1 MSGAAASKHP
11 DGNASSNVSDVGE
24 ASGYRTAHEHLA
36 DLMLR
41 HDWLLKRE
49 LARSRS
55 RDPNDLLGFASISRE
70 EVEHQLD
77 RSTTSAGS
85 GVLTDSD
92 SPAPEIDSM
101 LQTLERQIDEKV
113 RRSLVKGLRLPL
125 VELAQRLVLSACE
138 TDLLFACIAVELD
151 RRYERVYGFL
161 HDDMS
166 RKLASPALA
175 LGLYCDTLLE
185 QLEARELLSPPSV
198 LRYYRLIEV
207 IEEGGALPWA
217 SRAMRVDP
225 RILAF
230 VLGESASDA
239 RLTRHVTVLDAAGTE
254 SSASLDWVARVADE
268 LGAVPQRKKPF
279 VYLHGERHAGADALV
294 SRAASELGLQ
304 VLVLDAESLLEP
316 GVDFELLLF
325 ALFREGL
332 LSQSAVFLRQ
342 LDRVL
347 DTPAGATRY
356 RVILRCFA
364 EMGLAVFASGERHWS
379 WQSPAKPASLH
390 LVELQPG
397 GFVEQL
403 QAWQAQTHDRFD
415 DTELHR
421 LISLHPTPVA
431 AIADTWRMAE
441 VLAEAEGS
449 GEPTLAHVHSACR
462 RQHGVPASSLARRI
476 EPKHNW
482 DDLVLPRVQ
491 SEQLAAICSHA
502 KHSSIVY
509 GAWGFDRKL
518 SLGRG
523 LNVLFSGPPGTGKT
537 MAAEVIAAELG
548 VEMLKIDLSQI
559 TSKYI
564 GETEK
569 NLRQLFDQAATA
581 NAILFFDEADALLG
595 KRSEVKDAHD
605 RYANTETAYLLQKME
620 EYPGITVLA
629 TNLRQNL
636 DEAFTRRMRFIIEF
650 SLPEIPDRLRIWR
663 SVWPAQMPLAT
674 DVDFALLAQRFR
686 LSGGSIRNAALSAAF
701 LAAEQQQ
708 SVCMSHLMHAIKR
721 EFQKMGRLVNEDEYR
736 SPQVSRS

>member
-1 MSGAAASKHP
+1 MSGAVASKHP
-11 DGNASSNVSDVGE
+11 DGNACSNAGDVVG
-24 ASGYRTAHEHLA
+24 AFGYGTAHEHLA

-77 RSTTSAGS
+77 WSTTS
-85 GVLTDSD
+85 TDPAVVTGSD
-92 SPAPEIDSM
+92 SPTPEIDSA
-101 LQTLERQIDEKV
+101 LQALEREIDQKV
-113 RRSLVKGLRLPL
+113 RRSLVNGLRLPL
-125 VELAQRLVLSACE
+125 VELAQRFVLSACE

-166 RKLASPALA
+166 RKLASPGLA

-185 QLEARELLSPPSV
+185 QLEARELLSPQSA
-198 LRYYRLIEV
+198 LRHYRLIEV
-207 IEEGGALPWA
+207 MEEGGTLPWA
-217 SRAMRVDP
+217 SRAMRIDP

-230 VLGESASDA
+230 VLGQTDLDA
-239 RLTRHVTVLDAAGTE
+239 RIARYVTVLGTAGTAAAAPLE
-254 SSASLDWVARVADE
+254 WVKRIADE
-268 LGAVPQRKKPF
+268 LSAVPQRNKPL
-279 VYLHGERHAGADALV
+279 VYLHGERHAGADSMV
-294 SRAASELGLQ
+294 GSAAQALGLE
-304 VLVLDAESLLEP
+304 VLAVDAECLLEP
-316 GVDFELLLF
+316 GVDVELLLF
-325 ALFREGL
+325 ALFREAL
-332 LSQSAVFLRQ
+332 LSQSALFLRQ

-347 DTPAGATRY
+347 ETPAGAARY
-356 RVILRCFA
+356 RAILRCFT
-364 EMGLAVFASGERHWS
+364 EMGLAVFASGERPWS
-379 WQSPAKPASLH
+379 WQSPARPVSLH
-390 LVELQPG
+390 LVELESG

-403 QAWQAQTHDRFD
+403 QAWQAHANNRFVD
-415 DTELHR
+415 AQLHR
-421 LISLHPTPVA
+421 LISLHPTPVS
-431 AIADTWRMAE
+431 AIADVWRMAE
-441 VLAEAEGS
+441 VLAEAAGS
-449 GEPTLAHVHSACR
+449 GEPTLEHVHQACR

-569 NLRQLFDQAATA
+569 NLRQLFDQAASA

-650 SLPEIPDRLRIWR
+650 SLPESSDRLRIWR
-663 SVWPAQMPLAT
+663 SIWPSQVPLAV
-674 DVDFALLAQRFR
+674 DVDFALLAQRYR

-701 LAAEQQQ
+701 LAAELQQ
-708 SVCMSHLMHAIKR
+708 SVSMSHLMHAIKR